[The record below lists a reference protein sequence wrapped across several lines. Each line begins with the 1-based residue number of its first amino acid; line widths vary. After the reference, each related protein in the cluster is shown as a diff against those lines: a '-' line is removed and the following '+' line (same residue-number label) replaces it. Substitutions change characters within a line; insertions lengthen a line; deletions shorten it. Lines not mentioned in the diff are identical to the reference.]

1 LTVKKPGGFGGA
13 TCKLPLRQAKH
24 MPSLIKQA
32 LRDNLAAALA
42 IKLTRGGERERR
54 GERRV
59 AAAVECAHDNAPRIL
74 LNYTE
79 ALISAA
85 ANIIIV

>member
-42 IKLTRGGERERR
+42 IKLTRGGERR

>member
-32 LRDNLAAALA
+32 LRDNLAAAALA
-42 IKLTRGGERERR
+42 IKLTRGGERR